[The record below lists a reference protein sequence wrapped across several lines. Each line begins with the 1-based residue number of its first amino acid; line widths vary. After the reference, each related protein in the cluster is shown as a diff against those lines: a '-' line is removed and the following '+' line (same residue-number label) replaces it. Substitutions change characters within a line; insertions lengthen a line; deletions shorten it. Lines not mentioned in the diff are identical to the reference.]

1 MMPYSE
7 ATSQQLR
14 SFGLLVGAIFAAIS
28 LWPVVWHGDTLR
40 IWAIVAA
47 AVLAVPAVVMP
58 KSLKWIYRGWM
69 AVGDVLGWINTRI
82 ILGIVFYGV
91 VTPIGAYWRWRGH
104 DPMRRGWD
112 PQAESYR
119 VLRESRDARHMQ
131 RQF

>member
-1 MMPYSE
+1 MSYGE
-7 ATSQQLR
+7 ATPQQLR

-28 LWPVVWHGDTLR
+28 LWPVVWHEESLR
-40 IWAIVAA
+40 LWAIIAA
-47 AVLAVPAVVMP
+47 GVLIIPALLMP
-58 KSLKWIYRGWM
+58 KSLKLIYRGWM
-69 AVGDVLGWINTRI
+69 AIGDVLGWMNTRI

-112 PQAESYR
+112 PNAQSYR
-119 VLRESRDARHMQ
+119 VPREARDAKHMQ